1 MKLREFLFWS
11 RAAVVAVLCAV
22 FMLDCRGGAGLLGVV
37 EAFFERLSTTANML
51 LALLLGFVVFMV
63 YTEDVLRV
71 FSGRIASVLGWANL
85 VFLVKLVS
93 VKQAD
98 SRPFEA
104 VM

>member
-1 MKLREFLFWS
+1 MFWS

-22 FMLDCRGGAGLLGVV
+22 FMLDCRGGVGLLGVV

-51 LALLLGFVVFMV
+51 LALLLGFVVFLA
-63 YTEDVLRV
+63 YTEDVVRV
-71 FSGRIASVLGWANL
+71 FSGRIAGVLGWANL
-85 VFLVKLVS
+85 VLLVKLVS

-98 SRPFEA
+98 SVRPFET